1 MPVVLIMFSPS
12 VWLSCQLV
20 TEPCQLLLLTHYCR
34 LFCNSLLLGVLS
46 WASCRHLFF
55 HLLAS
60 WPRPVLPPSEG
71 LMLYLCPVSIQLSPS
86 TAPAPS
92 IWKQAP
98 AGRCL
103 HTAWD
108 ASCCLRI
115 TTVAHLLPIYTI
127 SIKVT
132 LYLQV
137 LKNVQF
143 LTWVTCAKLYFLT
156 NRPMCTQKTLE
167 HWTTQL

>member
-1 MPVVLIMFSPS
+1 MNLMS
-12 VWLSCQLV
+12 LV
-20 TEPCQLLLLTHYCR
+20 IEPCQLLLLTYYCR
-34 LFCNSLLLGVLS
+34 LFCNSLVLGVLS
-46 WASCRHLFF
+46 WAFCRYLFF

-60 WPRPVLPPSEG
+60 WPRPVLPPSGRAHVVFLHCEHTAQPKHSS
-71 LMLYLCPVSIQLSPS
+71 CPKHLEACPS
-86 TAPAPS
+86 FG
-92 IWKQAP
+92 
-98 AGRCL
+98 GRCL

-115 TTVAHLLPIYTI
+115 TTVTHLLPIYTI